1 MQFVGG
7 SLLVHS
13 FADNL
18 YCASTL
24 KSLRCDSTL
33 KKYISQSGG
42 RCLRDRWLKTGKKT
56 HPHSYLFV
64 EFGWTGP
71 LRKHI
76 FKNMT
81 EMCHIFFMRW
91 RLCFP
96 TESIFIRTFFFFFLS
111 VILFCFRKK
120 SSGDQDSYVTK
131 HFCQPIRADFQE
143 KCLSTSTR
151 CWITSITRYLQMQ
164 RTRVLVWEAFWFL
177 FVVLCN
183 RMKVNTSYKD
193 WICFNAVWKPDHLM
207 TV

>member
-71 LRKHI
+71 LRKHF

-81 EMCHIFFMRW
+81 EMCHIFSWGDVYAFQQKAFSSG
-91 RLCFP
+91 L
-96 TESIFIRTFFFFFLS
+96 FFFFLS

-120 SSGDQDSYVTK
+120 KFRWSGFICNKT
-131 HFCQPIRADFQE
+131 F
-143 KCLSTSTR
+143 LSTYQS
-151 CWITSITRYLQMQ
+151 WFSGKMFVYQHKMLNNFYYQISANAKDTSFGMRSF
-164 RTRVLVWEAFWFL
+164 LVS
-177 FVVLCN
+177 VC
-183 RMKVNTSYKD
+183 S
-193 WICFNAVWKPDHLM
+193 LM
-207 TV
+207 

>member
-7 SLLVHS
+7 SLLVH
-13 FADNL
+13 NL

-71 LRKHI
+71 LRKHF

-81 EMCHIFFMRW
+81 EMCHIFSWGDVYAFQQKAFSSG
-91 RLCFP
+91 L
-96 TESIFIRTFFFFFLS
+96 FFFFFLS